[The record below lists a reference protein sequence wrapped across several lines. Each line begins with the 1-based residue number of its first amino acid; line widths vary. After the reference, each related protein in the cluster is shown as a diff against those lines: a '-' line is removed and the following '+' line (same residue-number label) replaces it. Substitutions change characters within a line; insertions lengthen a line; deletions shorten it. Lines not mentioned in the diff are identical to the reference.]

1 MFRINHLILGTT
13 DVDKS
18 QDFYVGLLG
27 FQFLDSFIDTGTGHQ
42 GRILRY
48 TDPERS
54 ECLEVLLVPFSPERL
69 PSPQHIAFEVD
80 APQFEAIYLRAK
92 QLGMKVRAQPPL
104 NSPEE
109 KPGIAKTI
117 GFDYRNFYVLDPMRI
132 NVEVMTRA

>member
-27 FQFLDSFIDTGTGHQ
+27 FQLLDSFIDTGTGNE

-48 TDPERS
+48 TDPEVS
-54 ECLEVLLVPFSPERL
+54 ACLELLLVPFTPERL

-80 APQFEAIYLRAK
+80 QAQFEAIYQRAK

-109 KPGIAKTI
+109 RPGLAKTI

>member
-18 QDFYVGLLG
+18 QEFYVGLLG
-27 FQFLDSFIDTGTGHQ
+27 FQFLDSFIDTGTGQQ

-54 ECLEVLLVPFSPERL
+54 ECLEMLLVPFTPERL

-80 APQFEAIYLRAK
+80 AAQFEAIYQRAK

-109 KPGIAKTI
+109 LPGIAKTI
-117 GFDYRNFYVLDPMRI
+117 GFNYRNFYVLDPMRI